1 MAEWLKAHA
10 WKACIR
16 ATVSWVRI
24 PLPPPHTLK
33 KPLILLEIFCKRDQ
47 LPTPLPIRSANV
59 ARRERIPAGV
69 AKVAPGRNARRARLE
84 RRLENLSLH

>member
-1 MAEWLKAHA
+1 MAEGARLESVYTGNR
-10 WKACIR
+10 IVGSNPTPS
-16 ATVSWVRI
+16 ATYPQETSD
-24 PLPPPHTLK
+24 
-33 KPLILLEIFCKRDQ
+33 FARDFLQ
-47 LPTPLPIRSANV
+47 TRPATHPLPIRSANL